1 MSQIAELLS
10 ELNMACYKEV
20 FQRELVDGEMLKD
33 LDEESLESLG
43 VDNFHIKK
51 LMMFIDGWRPNF

>member
-1 MSQIAELLS
+1 
-10 ELNMACYKEV
+10 MACYKEV